1 MNARTPQ
8 QVNARVLQLLDL
20 RKRIDS
26 ELALLASLPAP
37 RKPTRGEPSCGT
49 ESGYYH
55 HRRITETEPCRA
67 CKAAHTAADR
77 ARYARRKAR
86 ERKAP

>member
-8 QVNARVLQLLDL
+8 QVNARVLQLLEL
-20 RKRIDS
+20 RRRIDG
-26 ELALLASLPAP
+26 ELALLASQPAP
-37 RKPTRGEPSCGT
+37 RKSTRSEPSCGT

-55 HRRITETEPCRA
+55 HRRITKTDACPA

-86 ERKAP
+86 ERRAA